1 MKVLLPILWFVVL
14 LLCGAACN
22 KPKSAM
28 VSTPNENLGS
38 IKPPQLLSQAQID
51 SFLLFQGKAIPASL
65 WALVFEESPV
75 EAEVFVL
82 SGNLDQDPEQELVLW
97 YYWEA
102 MRAMGELC
110 LLDPKPNGW
119 KKNGPEYLD
128 FFRGTTPP
136 LIDTLQ
142 KMLLTYSYGSGS
154 GFGSEVL
161 NFYQNDED
169 SLVCVFRLLEREFL
183 AWPGCDAFRSID
195 TQYSF
200 KDSSQILATFRY
212 ELRATEYNAHPGK
225 LIFQQKLSIPFV
237 WDATQKRFAPILPE
251 GFPPLDNAEG
261 FLDYGEPSFDV
272 FYEADLEKI
281 KKHGPRWK
289 QEALCNPARD

>member
-1 MKVLLPILWFVVL
+1 MKVQISILWLAVL
-14 LLCGAACN
+14 LLYGAACN
-22 KPKSAM
+22 EPKPGA
-28 VSTPNENLGS
+28 VITPNGYLGLT
-38 IKPPQLLSQAQID
+38 KPPQVLSQAQID
-51 SFLLFQGKAIPASL
+51 SFWLFQDKAIPASL
-65 WALVFEESPV
+65 WSVAFEEPPV
-75 EAEVFVL
+75 EAPVFVL

-102 MRAMGELC
+102 MHPMGELC

-119 KKNGPEYLD
+119 KKNGLEYLD

-136 LIDTLQ
+136 RIDTLH

-161 NFYQNDED
+161 NFYQNVED
-169 SLVCVFRLLEREFL
+169 SLICVFRLLEREGF
-183 AWPGCDAFRSID
+183 AWPGCDVFRSID
-195 TQYSF
+195 ARYSF

-237 WDATQKRFAPILPE
+237 WDATQKRFAPILPK
-251 GFPPLDNAEG
+251 GFPPLEYTEG

-272 FYEADLEKI
+272 FYEAELEKI